1 MKKRLVPKRTFQH
14 FFYGIRFFCN
24 NIFIFVSFTR
34 LITDPDTKRTDNA
47 ENANIRTKLVCCRR
61 QQALKIG
68 ICHDPAADCHS
79 DDRPKRSYCSQLTS
93 QVIVIGNF
101 AA

>member
-47 ENANIRTKLVCCRR
+47 EKCKTYGPSLSA
-61 QQALKIG
+61 
-68 ICHDPAADCHS
+68 AADN
-79 DDRPKRSYCSQLTS
+79 RL
-93 QVIVIGNF
+93 
-101 AA
+101 